1 MFHISLNLFCLF
13 VLFEIQIFFFI
24 FCFIWHF
31 PHNGSLPP
39 FCHAH
44 CVPCLDST
52 HPSFPT
58 TPLTTLHFQ
67 LHPHCINFLFRYMFI
82 PGAITFLSLLYLSTG
97 RPARVSATR
106 VWGGERVRLGW
117 MHSLAPPTLSLA
129 RCHQTYYVCN
139 RSAEKQN

>member
-1 MFHISLNLFCLF
+1 MFHISLNHFCLF
-13 VLFEIQIFFFI
+13 VLFEIQIFFVI
-24 FCFIWHF
+24 FCFIGNF

-58 TPLTTLHFQ
+58 TPITTLHFQ

-129 RCHQTYYVCN
+129 LCHQTSYVCN
-139 RSAEKQN
+139 RSAEKHT